1 MTGGRVERA
10 LISVYDK
17 SGLELFVPLL
27 QKCDVEV
34 ISSGGTAKKLREL
47 GLNPIDASNY
57 TGFPESPGG
66 LVKTLHPKIHGG
78 LLLNPRDSAHAEYM
92 HAQKINS
99 IDILIL
105 NLYPFE
111 KVVKADPE
119 NFANAIEN
127 IDIGGPAMLRAGA
140 KGALLH
146 GSPAV
151 VVDPKQ
157 YAAVVGEL
165 EKTGGYFFSDTIHA
179 LAITAFS
186 LVADYD
192 VAIKDYLKSRTN
204 ARGGSLV

>member
-1 MTGGRVERA
+1 MAGGKVERA

-17 SGLELFVPLL
+17 SGLELLVTTLREY
-27 QKCDVEV
+27 DVEV
-34 ISSGGTAKKLREL
+34 ISSGGTSKKLREL
-47 GLNPIDASNY
+47 GLNPIDVSNY

-78 LLLNPRDSAHAEYM
+78 LLLNPDDSDHAAYM
-92 HAQKINS
+92 RAQKIGS
-99 IDILIL
+99 IDLLVL

-111 KVVKADPE
+111 KVVKADPD
-119 NFANAIEN
+119 NFAAAVEN

-151 VVDPKQ
+151 VVDPGQ
-157 YAAVVGEL
+157 YTAVVGEL
-165 EKTGGYFFSDTIHA
+165 ERTGGYFSQETVRA

-192 VAIKDYLKSRTN
+192 NAINEYLASRPN
-204 ARGGSLV
+204 ARGGSHV